1 LAVSVRAILA
11 LEGHRNAT
19 RRKWRSPE
27 MSPWAAL
34 GSGVVE
40 LAGWWQQLVRLIGVA
55 FRERRRGP
63 RDRGELRVAV
73 GVRVPFIGAEVG
85 RGSSLKEALWY
96 RRPFICLAISGDR
109 REIMGRGARWAAF
122 SKKRGGGMA
131 WHEGWWFSCVWCWPG
146 DATTTRGRREWEGGD
161 QVGL

>member
-1 LAVSVRAILA
+1 
-11 LEGHRNAT
+11 
-19 RRKWRSPE
+19 

-96 RRPFICLAISGDR
+96 RRPFIRLAISGDR

-131 WHEGWWFSCVWCWPG
+131 WHGMRDGGSAACGVGQETQRQLEVEENGREAIKWAFDGPKWPPRL
-146 DATTTRGRREWEGGD
+146 DATAGEEKGK
-161 QVGL
+161 